1 MKQKRQ
7 AEEDAPEKQMTFED
21 YKQSKSFQLQQE
33 IFNIIRTKIGSS
45 NKDKV
50 QRFYTK
56 LQEEL
61 KSKVSIGAVQRI
73 DDLTIRKIQAL
84 ILEQKTLDDK
94 TLFED
99 FTKG

>member
-1 MKQKRQ
+1 MSLKQKRQ
-7 AEEDAPEKQMTFED
+7 SEEAVPEKQFTFEE

-33 IFNIIRTKIGSS
+33 IFNLIRTKIGTS

-61 KSKVSIGAVQRI
+61 KSRVSMGAIQRI
-73 DDLTIRKIQAL
+73 DDLTVRKIQAL
-84 ILEQKTLDDK
+84 ILEQKSLDD
-94 TLFED
+94 
-99 FTKG
+99 